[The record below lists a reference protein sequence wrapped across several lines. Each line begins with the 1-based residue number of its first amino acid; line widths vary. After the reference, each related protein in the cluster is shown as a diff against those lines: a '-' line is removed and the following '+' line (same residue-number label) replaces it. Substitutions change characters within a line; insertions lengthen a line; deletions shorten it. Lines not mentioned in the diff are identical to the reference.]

1 MSKNYEM
8 FVGLDIGTS
17 KICAVVA
24 EFNDEGTLEIVG
36 LGKHPSKG
44 LNRGSVVN
52 IDQTVESICA
62 AVEEAEFISGIQI
75 KHANVGISGPHIKSL
90 DTNGIVAIKNKI
102 VSQIKF
108 NIQTFSENNLPNELK
123 KIAPEKPG
131 SRSLF

>member
-1 MSKNYEM
+1 MSKSNEM

-90 DTNGIVAIKNKI
+90 NTNGIVAIKNKI
-102 VSQIKF
+102 VSKEDVQRVV
-108 NIQTFSENNLPNELK
+108 EH
-123 KIAPEKPG
+123 AY
-131 SRSLF
+131 